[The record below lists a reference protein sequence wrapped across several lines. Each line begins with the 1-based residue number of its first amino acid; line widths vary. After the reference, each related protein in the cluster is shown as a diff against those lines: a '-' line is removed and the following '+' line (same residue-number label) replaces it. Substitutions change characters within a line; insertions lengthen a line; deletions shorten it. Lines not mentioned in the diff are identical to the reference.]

1 VYERSLLPGRWS
13 AGVRWRWRRWGGYD
27 AVMNETDQTDNAEDA
42 EDTDERLTRLGRVV
56 PAFVRQRVLHLGQR
70 GERWLAELPDVIAH
84 LEVAWSITVGQALTG
99 GTGSYVAPARTAAGD
114 DAILKIAIPAVGFA
128 DELRVLESAQGHGYV
143 RLLAADRERE
153 ALLLETLGPP
163 MGTLALPPEQQITLL
178 CQMLRQAWQ
187 APPPAGLV
195 VTPED
200 EKAGQRARLVSR
212 LWEELGHPCSER
224 VVSQALRYAERRA
237 AAFDLERCVVVHG
250 DPHPWNAL
258 QVLAPRVGAEARF
271 VFVDPV
277 GFLADPAYDLGV
289 VLRDWCAQLL
299 ATGDTGAAGAAGA
312 LARRYCVLLSA
323 ETGIEGTAIWEWG
336 FLERVSSGLYCL
348 ELGIEELGRPFL
360 QTAEML
366 I

>member
-1 VYERSLLPGRWS
+1 MSALYSLVDGQGWW
-13 AGVRWRWRRWGGYD
+13 WRWRCWGGYD
-27 AVMNETDQTDNAEDA
+27 AVMNETDQTDAV
-42 EDTDERLTRLGRVV
+42 DTEKRLTQPVRVV
-56 PAFVRQRVLHLGQR
+56 PEFVRQRVLHLGQR

-84 LEVAWSITVGQALTG
+84 LEHVWSITVGQALTG
-99 GTGSYVAPARTAAGD
+99 GTGSYVAPARTAEGG
-114 DAILKIAIPAVGFA
+114 DAILKIAIPEVGFA
-128 DELRVLESAQGHGYV
+128 DELRVLESAQGQGYV
-143 RLLAADRERE
+143 LLLAEDREHE

-163 MGTLALPPEQQITLL
+163 MASLALPPEQQITLL

-187 APPPAGLV
+187 APCPDGLV
-195 VTPED
+195 VTPD
-200 EKAGQRARLVSR
+200 NEKAGQLFLLVSR

-258 QVLAPRVGAEARF
+258 QVLASRVGTEAGF

-289 VLRDWCAQLL
+289 ALRDWCAQLL
-299 ATGDTGAAGAAGA
+299 ATGTAEAAEA
-312 LARRYCVLLSA
+312 LARRYCALLSA
-323 ETGIEGTAIWEWG
+323 ETGVEETAIWEWG
-336 FLERVSSGLYCL
+336 YLERVSSGLYCL

-360 QTAEML
+360 QTAAML

>member
-1 VYERSLLPGRWS
+1 
-13 AGVRWRWRRWGGYD
+13 
-27 AVMNETDQTDNAEDA
+27 M
-42 EDTDERLTRLGRVV
+42 
-56 PAFVRQRVLHLGQR
+56 
-70 GERWLAELPDVIAH
+70 
-84 LEVAWSITVGQALTG
+84 
-99 GTGSYVAPARTAAGD
+99 APARTAEGG
-114 DAILKIAIPAVGFA
+114 DAILKIAIPEVGFA

-153 ALLLETLGPP
+153 ALLLEVLGPP
-163 MGTLALPPEQQITLL
+163 MASLALPPEQQITLL

-187 APPPAGLV
+187 APRPASLV
-195 VTPED
+195 VMPDD
-200 EKAGQRARLVSR
+200 EKAGQLARMVSR

-258 QVLAPRVGAEARF
+258 QVLAPRVGAEAGF

-299 ATGDTGAAGAAGA
+299 ATGTAGAAAA
-312 LARRYCVLLSA
+312 LARRYCALLSA
-323 ETGIEGTAIWEWG
+323 ETGVEETAIWEWG
-336 FLERVSSGLYCL
+336 FLERVSSGLVLPRTGYRGDGPAVPPNRRDAHLRTFAWGARAPSLLCPAPSPTHRAYTGESGHRHYQALDFFTRRGWVRGPCVRSSFPCL
-348 ELGIEELGRPFL
+348 LR
-360 QTAEML
+360 
-366 I
+366 

>member
-1 VYERSLLPGRWS
+1 
-13 AGVRWRWRRWGGYD
+13 VRYDGDMNNTDNTED
-27 AVMNETDQTDNAEDA
+27 AVDA
-42 EDTDERLTRLGRVV
+42 DERLAPGGV
-56 PAFVRQRVLHLGQR
+56 PGLVRQRVLHLGHQ
-70 GERWLAELPDVIAH
+70 GEQWLVELPGVIAQ
-84 LEVAWSITVGQALTG
+84 LERVWSITVSRALVG
-99 GTGSYVAPARTAAGD
+99 GTGSFVAPARTAEGGE
-114 DAILKIAIPAVGFA
+114 AILKIAIPEVGFG
-128 DELRVLESAQGHGYV
+128 DELRVLESAQGHSYV

-153 ALLLETLGPP
+153 AMLLEALGPP
-163 MGTLALPPEQQITLL
+163 MASLSLAPERQIALL

-187 APPPAGLV
+187 APRPAGLV
-195 VTPED
+195 VTPDD
-200 EKAGQRARLVSR
+200 EKAGSLFRLISR

-224 VVSQALRYAERRA
+224 VVNLALRYAERRA

-258 QVLAPRVGAEARF
+258 QALAPRVGAEAGF

-289 VLRDWCAQLL
+289 VLRDWCTQLL
-299 ATGDTGAAGAAGA
+299 ATGDAEAATA
-312 LARRYCVLLSA
+312 LARRYCALLSA
-323 ETGIEGTAIWEWG
+323 QTGVEETAIWEWG

-366 I
+366 SAE